1 MTVLG
6 GIPGSHK
13 EQLCDTLLYLTESHI
28 RSVNIIHTIYIA
40 SRARYKNICPKV
52 IEKPLESFVTPY
64 QWWTHTVY
72 GFWNGTCI
80 LWYWYFSV
88 LFLYFKKKIL
98 KSRIN
103 IIVKEFYITYLM
115 CSQNLL
121 MYCRWTVLRQTV
133 GATKSVLLGELQ
145 DTLSKM
151 WNAMRR
157 RLSASDTSHRLLLVT
172 PG

>member
-1 MTVLG
+1 
-6 GIPGSHK
+6 
-13 EQLCDTLLYLTESHI
+13 
-28 RSVNIIHTIYIA
+28 
-40 SRARYKNICPKV
+40 
-52 IEKPLESFVTPY
+52 
-64 QWWTHTVY
+64 
-72 GFWNGTCI
+72 
-80 LWYWYFSV
+80 
-88 LFLYFKKKIL
+88 
-98 KSRIN
+98 
-103 IIVKEFYITYLM
+103 M

-151 WNAMRR
+151 WNVMRR

>member
-1 MTVLG
+1 
-6 GIPGSHK
+6 
-13 EQLCDTLLYLTESHI
+13 
-28 RSVNIIHTIYIA
+28 
-40 SRARYKNICPKV
+40 
-52 IEKPLESFVTPY
+52 
-64 QWWTHTVY
+64 
-72 GFWNGTCI
+72 
-80 LWYWYFSV
+80 
-88 LFLYFKKKIL
+88 
-98 KSRIN
+98 
-103 IIVKEFYITYLM
+103 M

-121 MYCRWTVLRQTV
+121 MYRYMYCRWTVLRQTV

>member
-1 MTVLG
+1 
-6 GIPGSHK
+6 
-13 EQLCDTLLYLTESHI
+13 
-28 RSVNIIHTIYIA
+28 
-40 SRARYKNICPKV
+40 
-52 IEKPLESFVTPY
+52 
-64 QWWTHTVY
+64 
-72 GFWNGTCI
+72 
-80 LWYWYFSV
+80 
-88 LFLYFKKKIL
+88 
-98 KSRIN
+98 
-103 IIVKEFYITYLM
+103 
-115 CSQNLL
+115 